1 MTEYNRLEYKRELT
15 DKLEREAVAFF
26 NANQGGE
33 ILFGVDNDGSIAGLE
48 DADDIQLKI
57 KDRLKNNL
65 RPSVMGLFSIN
76 LEKQDGKQFIRLTLA
91 SGSEKP
97 YHIRKYGM
105 SERGCYIRVGS
116 ACEPMTQTQIDD
128 QYSRRVRNSINKI
141 PSPRQDLRFEQLHI
155 YYQERGLKLNDQFAS
170 NLGLLTEDNKYNL
183 AAYLLADENSISIQV
198 ARYDSID
205 KDKLSDKSQLGY
217 CSLVKAC
224 KQVLDKLDI
233 ANKIGIKITSSQ
245 RKEVRLWGEVAIRE
259 AVINAFVHHD
269 YTNEH
274 VPVFEVFP
282 DRLEITSSGHVP
294 IGPAQDEFFGGYSD
308 PKNTVLMRVF
318 NDLGLVEQLGSG
330 MTRILK
336 VYAKD
341 NFAFS
346 QNFIRLT
353 AKNNPEAVE
362 LMTKMAKDGDGASEK
377 DVVENTENVGV
388 NGQMSEKT
396 PENGVENPK
405 NVGVNPETVGTNE
418 KPSVQTPETVG
429 TNLKTSV
436 QILQLLEQAP
446 TLTAQ
451 DLADK
456 TKLSKRNIERHLQEL
471 KAQGRLKRIGP
482 NKGGHW
488 EVLTKGTNG
497 EQA

>member
-26 NANQGGE
+26 NASQGGE
-33 ILFGVDNDGSIAGLE
+33 ILFGANDDGSIAGIE

-57 KDRLKNNL
+57 KDRLKNNIK
-65 RPSVMGLFSIN
+65 PSVMGLFSIN

-91 SGSEKP
+91 SGSENP
-97 YHIRKYGM
+97 YYLKKYGM

-170 NLGLLTEDNKYNL
+170 NLGLLTEDDKFNY
-183 AAYLLADENSISIQV
+183 AACLLADENSISIQL
-198 ARYDSID
+198 AKYDGLNRVNLSESKDHGHCSII
-205 KDKLSDKSQLGY
+205 
-217 CSLVKAC
+217 KAC
-224 KQVLDKLDI
+224 KRVLDALNSLNRI
-233 ANKIGIKITSSQ
+233 AYSITGEGQ
-245 RKEVRLWGEVAIRE
+245 RKEYRMWNDVAVRE
-259 AVINAFVHHD
+259 AAINAFVHHD
-269 YTNEH
+269 YINEL
-274 VPVFEVFP
+274 VPKFELFR
-282 DRLEITSSGHVP
+282 DRLEITSAGHVP
-294 IGPAQDEFFGGYSD
+294 EGPARAEFFEGYSN
-308 PKNTVLMRVF
+308 PRNSVLMRVF
-318 NDLGLVEQLGSG
+318 KDLGFVEQLGSG
-330 MTRILK
+330 LPRILQA
-336 VYAKD
+336 YSEKD
-341 NFAFS
+341 FKFTP
-346 QNFIRLT
+346 NFIRLT
-353 AKNNPEAVE
+353 LQFSPEVKEMLAKMGGEW
-362 LMTKMAKDGDGASEK
+362 LRSLDGD
-377 DVVENTENVGV
+377 VVENVGV

-482 NKGGHW
+482 NKGGYW
-488 EVLTKGTNG
+488 EVLIRGTDG